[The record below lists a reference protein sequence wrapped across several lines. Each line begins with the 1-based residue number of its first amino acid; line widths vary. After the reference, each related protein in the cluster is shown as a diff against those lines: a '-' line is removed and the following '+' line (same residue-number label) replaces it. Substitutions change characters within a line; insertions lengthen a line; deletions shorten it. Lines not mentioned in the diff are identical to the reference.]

1 MTETRNELF
10 DYIDRSLKN
19 NFEKTA
25 VLKESE
31 KSSIYLYT
39 HTKSGEKII
48 ERISKNRNDEVFRA
62 VRNKDIENFATVL
75 EVCSTDFALIR
86 LEKYIEG

>member
-39 HTKSGEKII
+39 HTKS
-48 ERISKNRNDEVFRA
+48 
-62 VRNKDIENFATVL
+62 
-75 EVCSTDFALIR
+75 
-86 LEKYIEG
+86 